1 MSFSLIR
8 NPKSFTLSPIK
19 LFLIIVFLFSCL
31 GSIKSQNDVF
41 EIVRL
46 TKFADSINDINPT
59 EGKTAAAKALGMAL
73 SLHNDSLIYRSRM
86 QLGIANF
93 NLSNFNEALPK
104 FIENL
109 ELGKKIADKNIQF
122 FSLNAIANCYKN
134 TGRNKSAISSYK
146 DALKLVNPKNPV
158 GPVLIKS
165 NLIALLRET
174 KQYDSA
180 LVYNYDVMKV
190 IQKYKSK
197 DKHLKSNMNGELLFT
212 YMALKKKDSVN
223 KYLNIAIPLKKEE
236 GDVLGLAGFLHNI
249 AGYYMEN
256 ADAKNA
262 EKYFREA
269 LALKHDNLEMVYLS
283 KKQFAELL
291 NETKRY
297 EEAAKLFAD
306 CFVLKDSI
314 ASIQTMEK
322 LSELEVKYETGK
334 KEEELKKLEMTSEM
348 NTLKL
353 KHNKIWLAISI
364 LGILFCVVVAFL
376 LFRQNKHKQKANK
389 VLETQNLEIYQQKK
403 EITDSINYAKRI
415 QTAILPPKK
424 YVDKLLNNY
433 FIFYKPKDIVSGDFY
448 WCEEHDGKIFFA
460 AVDCTGH
467 GVPGALMS
475 VIGFNL
481 LNQAI
486 KEKGF
491 TNCADI
497 LSYLDVGV
505 HQTLR
510 QSQEEEVGI
519 KDGMEL
525 SVCSLDKKGVL
536 QYAGVY
542 NSVWIVRKN
551 INQTFKVTDERMK
564 FFGEH
569 MLEILPDKMQ
579 IGNNESGATDIF
591 TNHKMQLQKGDFV
604 YLYSDGFADQFGG
617 PHGKKFKYKNL
628 KEVLVNISHLG
639 GQEQTKELD
648 KIFTNWKGEHEQIDD
663 ILLMGVG
670 V

>member
-1 MSFSLIR
+1 MNFIRIKPFSFAAGIF
-8 NPKSFTLSPIK
+8 KTLV
-19 LFLIIVFLFSCL
+19 LFALLFSC
-31 GSIKSQNDVF
+31 SIVRSQNNIP

-46 TKFADSINDINPT
+46 TKFADSINDIDPT
-59 EGKTAAAKALGMAL
+59 EGKNAAAKALSMAL
-73 SLHNDSLIYRSRM
+73 ALKDDSLTYRSRM
-86 QLGIANF
+86 QLGIAYF
-93 NLSNFNEALPK
+93 NLANFNEALPN
-104 FIENL
+104 FMDNL
-109 ELGKKIADKNIQF
+109 ALGKKIADKNIQF

-134 TGRNKSAISSYK
+134 MGRNESAISSYK

-165 NLIALLRET
+165 NLIALLRDT

-180 LVYNYDVMKV
+180 LVYCYDIIKV

-197 DKHLKSNMNGELLFT
+197 DKHLTSNMYGELLFT
-212 YMALKKKDSVN
+212 YMALKNKDSID
-223 KYLNIAIPLKKEE
+223 KYINIAIPLKKEE
-236 GDVLGLAGFLHNI
+236 GDVLGLAGFYHNI
-249 AGYYMEN
+249 AGYYMDN
-256 ADAKNA
+256 DAKNA

-269 LALKHDNLEMVYLS
+269 LSLKHDNIEIVYYS
-283 KKQFAELL
+283 KKQLAELL
-291 NETKRY
+291 VRDKKF
-297 EEAAKLFAD
+297 EEACKLYSES
-306 CFVLKDSI
+306 FVLKDSLTK
-314 ASIQTMEK
+314 IQTMDK
-322 LSELEVKYETGK
+322 LSELEVKYETGR
-334 KEEELKKLEMTSEM
+334 KEEELKRMAVTSEM
-348 NTLKL
+348 NDLKL
-353 KHNKIWLAISI
+353 KHSKIWLSLSV

-376 LFRQNKHKQKANK
+376 LFRQNRNKQKANK
-389 VLETQNLEIYQQKK
+389 KLEFQNHEILQQKK

-424 YVDKLLNNY
+424 YVDRLLNNY
-433 FIFYKPKDIVSGDFY
+433 FIYYKPKDIVSGDFY
-448 WCEEHDGKIFFA
+448 WCDEHEGKVFFA

-481 LNQAI
+481 LNQAL

-497 LSYLDVGV
+497 LSYLDNGV

-525 SVCSLDKKGVL
+525 SVCSLDKKGML
-536 QYAGVY
+536 EYAGVY

-551 INQTFKVTDERMK
+551 MAQTFKINDERMK
-564 FFGEH
+564 FFGDH
-569 MLEILPDKMQ
+569 MLEILPDKLQ
-579 IGNNESGATDIF
+579 IGNNEGGITDTF
-591 TNHKMQLQKGDFV
+591 TNHKIQLQKGDYV

-628 KEVLVNISHLG
+628 KEVLISISHLSG
-639 GQEQTKELD
+639 EEQHKELD
-648 KIFTNWKGEHEQIDD
+648 KIFEEWRGGHEQIDD
-663 ILLMGVG
+663 ILIMGVA